1 MYQYRC
7 VHRNTD
13 TDSTD
18 TGLTDDTDTLTSVS
32 LITLKHWDRCHRQ
45 HWNTDISVTDDT
57 ETLKSV
63 PPTTLKHRKSV
74 FHRQCWCI
82 HRLRNVTNQMGMSK
96 CIISDTD
103 LSVFSVVSD
112 TAISVSVSSVTPISV
127 FQWYQ
132 WHWCRF
138 CRCSVYRHWYI
149 PSLFRKQ
156 MSTNSDV

>member
-18 TGLTDDTDTLTSVS
+18 TGP
-32 LITLKHWDRCHRQ
+32 
-45 HWNTDISVTDDT
+45 TDDT

-63 PPTTLKHRKSV
+63 PQTTPKHRKSV

-82 HRLRNVTNQMGMSK
+82 HRHRHVTNQMGMSK

-103 LSVFSVVSD
+103 LSVFSVISD
-112 TAISVSVSSVTPISV
+112 AAISVIGDTDLSISVLSVTLMSVSSVFS
-127 FQWYQ
+127 
-132 WHWCRF
+132 
-138 CRCSVYRHWYI
+138 I
-149 PSLFRKQ
+149 PTLIHPYDDNVLHRSFII
-156 MSTNSDV
+156 